1 MSQLPGEQYGALV
14 EEDKDLLLETFEEI
28 FDHKSFTGRSGTF
41 FGYEGLGSI
50 YWHMVSKLLLS
61 VQETCLL
68 AVDK

>member
-1 MSQLPGEQYGALV
+1 MQILLSKIEQLVLAI
-14 EEDKDLLLETFEEI
+14 FEEI

-61 VQETCLL
+61 VQETCLKL
-68 AVDK
+68 LKIKKVK